1 MIYSTYTIKWRCVK
15 MLELEQIPKIVVC
28 DDNPEIHKEI
38 EVLLTEYTV
47 SHQCG
52 EFIFEAFKFL

>member
-1 MIYSTYTIKWRCVK
+1 

-38 EVLLTEYTV
+38 EALLYGIY
-47 SHQCG
+47 SLSSMWRIY
-52 EFIFEAFKFL
+52 F